1 MHACRRAALCTVYCV
16 QCTVGSARHG
26 TVVRRIGQPVLGS
39 CGLWVHI
46 SCGCLSGRLVG
57 SCWPGNERRGK
68 NLGIYLGFVPQ
79 IRCSIRLTLLLSYE
93 PLFHP
98 VPCTRLPAQAPS
110 PSFQQGSPTP
120 PSAPRPAGRQAD
132 RPAGRCTS
140 APCIHGRGGQAAC
153 PGGRDPRAGGPVT
166 RGEGYLGHL
175 GPSKAT

>member
-1 MHACRRAALCTVYCV
+1 MKYTYDHFGTCRRAALCTMYCV

-39 CGLWVHI
+39 CGLWVNI

-93 PLFHP
+93 RLFHP
-98 VPCTRLPAQAPS
+98 VSCTRLPAQAPS
-110 PSFQQGSPTP
+110 PGFQQQDSPT
-120 PSAPRPAGRQAD
+120 SSSTPRPAGR
-132 RPAGRCTS
+132 PTS
-140 APCIHGRGGQAAC
+140 APCLRRLGGQDAR
-153 PGGRDPRAGGPVT
+153 PGCQDPRLGCQDTGGK
-166 RGEGYLGHL
+166 G
-175 GPSKAT
+175 S